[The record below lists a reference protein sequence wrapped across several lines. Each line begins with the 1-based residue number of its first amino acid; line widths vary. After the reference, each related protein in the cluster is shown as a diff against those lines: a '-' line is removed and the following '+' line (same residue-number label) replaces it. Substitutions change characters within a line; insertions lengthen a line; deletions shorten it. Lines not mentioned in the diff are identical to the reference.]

1 MTTASHPRSSALRI
15 LFSVLS
21 LLALVAYAY
30 SAIGNWRE
38 VRRGLESGLAYENK
52 LLTQAVHAT
61 MVTHS
66 VMLKSIGDGLL
77 LLGALEQPESG
88 REFIEKM
95 QRTDQ
100 GMAGFGFVRA
110 DGQLLLISRVPAGQ
124 PLPNLLASAETR
136 DSFAAALEAKAMQ
149 VGRPYFQKQLGEWVI
164 PIRQPFY
171 DAAGKP
177 LVVMTAGYRIEGG
190 NAAWAQLATGPDV
203 TVLLLRNDGYR
214 QYQYPLPG
222 PSSDALLERLYGKPV
237 PPTLLNSLRQQP
249 AAAGTVELEVEGV
262 PMLAAYNR
270 LDDYG
275 LYAVTMQPL
284 AKASQAG
291 WAAVLTP
298 TLWLLGYLLAAYAI
312 YRLARQ
318 RQMLDERELYGVTAS
333 LQSILEGAS
342 YSIIST
348 DLTGII
354 RSFNAAA
361 EDMLGYT
368 AAELIGKATPA
379 IFHDDS
385 EVAAR
390 AAELSA
396 EFGETV
402 QPGFDVFVLPLRH
415 LREGDKKFSN
425 REWTYVRKDGIR
437 LPVSLSVSE
446 VRGAA
451 GESTGYIGIAHDIS
465 ERKQQEEEIRKLLTE
480 NETILSNA
488 LVGIVYLKH
497 RRVVTCNR
505 RLEEIFQYAP
515 GELVGETSE
524 RFYESREA
532 FERIGKVAYQ
542 AAGEGKSYTE
552 ELPLRHKDGSLFW
565 GSLSGR
571 AIDPTHPHEG
581 SIWIYSDIS
590 ERKAAED
597 KINELAFFDQL
608 TGLPNRTLLLDRL
621 KQAMTAS
628 SRSGSY
634 GALLLVDLDN
644 FKTVNDTH
652 GHDMGDLLLKQVAQR
667 LTTCLRA
674 GDTAARLGGDEFV
687 VMLANLST
695 SDRDAANQTETVG
708 EKILATLNQPY
719 QLGNVQWH
727 STPSIGVILF
737 SGELTEIDSLLKQ
750 ADLAMYKSKE
760 AGRNA
765 LHFFDPEMEVVVM
778 KRAHLETDLRA
789 ALAQQQFL
797 LHYQGQ
803 VAGGQLSGAEVLVR
817 WQHPERGMVSPL
829 EFIPFAEET
838 GLILPLGHWVLETAC
853 RQLSA
858 WATQPDLAHLTV
870 AVNVSARQFRHKDF
884 VAQVLAVLDATRVN
898 PQRLKLELTE
908 SLLVANVE
916 EVIEKMHALKAKGVG
931 FSLDDFGTGYSSLAY
946 LKRLPLDQLKIDQSF
961 VRDVLT
967 DPNDAAIARTV
978 VALAQSLGLGVIAEG
993 VETAAQREFLASF
1006 GCHAYQGYL
1015 FSRPLPVD
1023 GFEHFART
1031 ASPSSE

>member
-1 MTTASHPRSSALRI
+1 MTAPIQPRSSALRI
-15 LFSVLS
+15 LFSVLA
-21 LLALVAYAY
+21 LLALVAYGY
-30 SAIGNWRE
+30 SAISNWRE

-52 LLTQAVHAT
+52 LLTQAVRAT
-61 MVTHS
+61 MATHS
-66 VMLKSIGDGLL
+66 VMLKAIGEGLL
-77 LLGALEQPESG
+77 LLGALEQPENG

-95 QRTDQ
+95 QRTDP
-100 GMAGFGFVRA
+100 GMAGFGFARA

-124 PLPNLLASAETR
+124 VLPNLMASADSR
-136 DSFAAALEAKAMQ
+136 DSFNAVLEAKAMQ

-171 DAAGKP
+171 DAFGKP

-203 TVLLLRNDGYR
+203 TVLLVRNDGYR
-214 QYQYPLPG
+214 QYQHPLPG
-222 PSSDALLERLYGKPV
+222 PHSDALLERLYGKPA
-237 PPTLLNSLRQQP
+237 PAPLLDGLRQLP
-249 AAAGTVELEVEGV
+249 AAVGTAELILDGV
-262 PMLAAYNR
+262 PMLAAYSR
-270 LDDYG
+270 LDNYG
-275 LYAVTMQPL
+275 LYAVTMRPL
-284 AKASQAG
+284 ANATQAG
-291 WAAVLTP
+291 WAAVFTP

-318 RQMLDERELYGVTAS
+318 RQILDEHELYGVTAS
-333 LQSILEGAS
+333 LQSILAGAS

-348 DLTGII
+348 DLTGTI

-361 EDMLGYT
+361 ESLLGYT
-368 AAELIGKATPA
+368 ADELVGKSTPA
-379 IFHDDS
+379 IFHDAS
-385 EVAAR
+385 EVAGR

-402 QPGFDVFVLPLRH
+402 QPGFDVLVMPLRH
-415 LREGDKKFSN
+415 VRDGDSKVSN
-425 REWTYVRKDGIR
+425 REWTFVSKDGRR

-446 VRGAA
+446 VRGAS
-451 GESTGYIGIAHDIS
+451 GETTGFIGIAHDIT
-465 ERKQQEEEIRKLLTE
+465 ERKQREEEIRKLLTE

-488 LVGIVYLKH
+488 LVGIVYLKQ

-515 GELVGETSE
+515 GELIGESSE

-542 AAGEGKSYTE
+542 AAAEGKSYNE

-571 AIDPTHPHEG
+571 AIDPAHPQEG
-581 SIWIYSDIS
+581 SIWIYSDIT

-597 KINELAFFDQL
+597 KINELAFYDQL

-621 KQAMTAS
+621 KQAMAANA
-628 SRSGSY
+628 RSGSY

-644 FKTVNDTH
+644 FKTVNDTL
-652 GHDMGDLLLKQVAQR
+652 GHDMGDLLLQQVAQR
-667 LTTCLRA
+667 LTTCVRA
-674 GDTAARLGGDEFV
+674 GDTVARLGGDEFV
-687 VMLANLST
+687 VMLENLST
-695 SDRDAANQTETVG
+695 SDSAAANQTETVG

-719 QLGNVQWH
+719 QLGNAHWH
-727 STPSIGVILF
+727 SSPSIGVILF
-737 SGELTEIDSLLKQ
+737 SGEQTGIDGLLKQ

-778 KRAHLETDLRA
+778 KRAHLETDLREA
-789 ALAQQQFL
+789 IAKQQFL
-797 LHYQGQ
+797 LHYQAQ
-803 VAGGQLSGAEVLVR
+803 VAGSQLTGAEVLVR
-817 WQHPERGMVSPL
+817 WQHPQRGMVSPL

-853 RQLSA
+853 RQLAA

-870 AVNVSARQFRHKDF
+870 AVNVSARQFRQTDF
-884 VAQVLAVLDATRVN
+884 VAQVLAVLTETGAN

-916 EVIEKMHALKAKGVG
+916 EVIEKMHALKTRGVG

-993 VETAAQREFLASF
+993 VEVEAQREFLASF

-1015 FSRPLPVD
+1015 FGRPLPAD
-1023 GFEHFART
+1023 DFERFARH
-1031 ASPSSE
+1031 ASPSNE